1 LTLTID
7 ATSILNHLCVADFIH
22 PNDKSLNVPLITSL
36 FDTNNANKI
45 ISTTLFSLVSEDKQ
59 LWRVKQHE
67 HYSIKSTYRLCTQE
81 LIDTSLIS
89 FKIGSVASNLEASN
103 SSKG

>member
-7 ATSILNHLCVADFIH
+7 ATSILNHLWVAAFIH

-36 FDTNNANKI
+36 FNTNNANKI